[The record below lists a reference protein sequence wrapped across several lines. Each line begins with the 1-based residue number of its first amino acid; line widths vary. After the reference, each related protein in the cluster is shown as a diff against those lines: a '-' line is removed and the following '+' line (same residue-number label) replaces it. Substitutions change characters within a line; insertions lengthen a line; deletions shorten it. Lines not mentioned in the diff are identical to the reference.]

1 MTRKNTRKT
10 RQSTVPTVPAASV
23 AVPPAGPVPPA
34 GAIAQILE
42 DLDFATALCSTAHSA
57 LSAGDVDTDAAQTTL
72 GHALERLRAGM
83 ERVRAIRPTDV

>member
-1 MTRKNTRKT
+1 MTRKATRKT
-10 RQSTVPTVPAASV
+10 RSSTVPAASV
-23 AVPPAGPVPPA
+23 AVPPA

-57 LSAGDVDTDAAQTTL
+57 LSAGDVDADAAQTTL

-83 ERVRAIRPTDV
+83 ERVRAMRSTQD